1 MAVIEDI
8 RKMIGRSKEGTLF
21 FNNSF
26 PEYDDEYVRHILS
39 DLCQQEVIVR
49 ISMGIYVKPIMSRFG
64 VVYPPVDDIMRAI
77 AKRDNAKILPTGN
90 TAMNKLGLS
99 TQVPMNSEYI
109 TSGSAREI
117 AIGKRTIRLKRSA
130 PRNFAYKG
138 ELMPVLVQAMKAIGK
153 DGLTDEHIGI
163 IHGLLKEH
171 LDSKTWEKDLLHAP
185 AWIRKVL
192 TTLKKSIDNEQM
204 DRQ

>member
-26 PEYDDEYVRHILS
+26 PGYDDEYVRHILS

-109 TSGSAREI
+109 SR
-117 AIGKRTIRLKRSA
+117 
-130 PRNFAYKG
+130 
-138 ELMPVLVQAMKAIGK
+138 MPP
-153 DGLTDEHIGI
+153 
-163 IHGLLKEH
+163 
-171 LDSKTWEKDLLHAP
+171 SFFS
-185 AWIRKVL
+185 R
-192 TTLKKSIDNEQM
+192 
-204 DRQ
+204 